1 MIMPKYGLN
10 SVSPEEWDKVARNAK
25 AVETKAIYAQMAEEE
40 QHQQQQQQD
49 EDLVNSPR
57 HYTSGS
63 IETIDAIKAA
73 LSPSEYRGF
82 LKANCLK
89 YIWREGKK
97 SNKSKEDL
105 LKAKWYLERLLSI

>member
-1 MIMPKYGLN
+1 MTMPKYGLN
-10 SVSPEEWDKVARNAK
+10 NAKPEDWDRAAKNAK

-40 QHQQQQQQD
+40 QR

-73 LSPSEYRGF
+73 
-82 LKANCLK
+82 
-89 YIWREGKK
+89 
-97 SNKSKEDL
+97 
-105 LKAKWYLERLLSI
+105 SIYGEKVRRVTRVRRTY

>member
-1 MIMPKYGLN
+1 MTMPKYGLN
-10 SVSPEEWDKVARNAK
+10 NAKPEDWDRAAKNAK

-40 QHQQQQQQD
+40 QR

-105 LKAKWYLERLLSI
+105 LKAKWYLERLLSIEGLR

>member
-1 MIMPKYGLN
+1 MTMPKYGLN
-10 SVSPEEWDKVARNAK
+10 NAKPEDWDRAARNSK
-25 AVETKAIYAQMAEEE
+25 AEDTKAIYAQMAEEE
-40 QHQQQQQQD
+40 QR

-73 LSPSEYRGF
+73 LSPAEYRGF

-97 SNKSKEDL
+97 SIHSNNSKEDL